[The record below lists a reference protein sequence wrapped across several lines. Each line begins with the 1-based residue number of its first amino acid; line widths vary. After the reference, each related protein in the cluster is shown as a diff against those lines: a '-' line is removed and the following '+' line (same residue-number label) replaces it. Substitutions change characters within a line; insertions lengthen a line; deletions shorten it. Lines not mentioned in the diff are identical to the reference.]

1 MASNRKYCVPHH
13 LIALNDEVIDTIEGK
28 HGCRR
33 LMVCMPPR
41 HGKSE
46 YVSKYLPSWFLGKYP
61 DKRVIL
67 TSYEASFAA
76 SWGRKA
82 RNLLE
87 EHGHVFSQEVAN
99 SPSAADNWNLN
110 GHEGGMST
118 AGAGGAITGKGAH
131 LAIIDDPIKNSEEA
145 SSEVIR
151 EKIWEWYQ
159 STLYTRLEPDG
170 VLVLVQTRW
179 HEDDLAG
186 RLIRDAQS
194 GDGEPW
200 RILTLPAIGDDGTA
214 LWPERYSISDL
225 DRIKKAVGAY
235 TWEALYQQNPTP
247 RDGAFF
253 KVNKF
258 NWCDSEPAGLVSVR
272 AWDLGATEADG
283 DYTAGVRI
291 GKDREGRF
299 YVCDVKRGQWATD
312 ERDSWM
318 RHTAGLDGRRCS
330 IRIPQDPG
338 QAGKSQALFMTRL
351 FAGYPVKAQVVS
363 GDKMT
368 RADAFSSQVN
378 AGNVWIVRG
387 DWNTAYVEELRQFD
401 KGKHDDQVDA
411 SADAFNELAIK
422 RSEIVIGIPGED
434 PQPSPASAFN
444 SIIQRDEPQGPSKA
458 QPTAAETAVIQQKRI
473 VI

>member
-1 MASNRKYCVPHH
+1 
-13 LIALNDEVIDTIEGK
+13 
-28 HGCRR
+28 
-33 LMVCMPPR
+33 MPPR

-46 YVSKYLPSWFLGKYP
+46 YVSKYLPSWFLGKNP

-76 SWGRKA
+76 SWGRKS

-87 EHGHVFSQEVAN
+87 EHGHGFFQEVAD
-99 SPSAADNWNLN
+99 SPSAADNWNIK

-131 LAIIDDPIKNSEEA
+131 LAIIDDPIKNAEEA

-151 EKIWEWYQ
+151 NKIWDWYQ

-170 VLVLVQTRW
+170 VLILVQTRW

-186 RLIRDAQS
+186 RLIRQAKN
-194 GDGEPW
+194 GEGEPW
-200 RILTLPAIGDDGTA
+200 RILTLPAIREENLA
-214 LWPERYSISDL
+214 LWPERYSLADL
-225 DRIKKAVGAY
+225 QRIRKAVGAY
-235 TWEALYQQNPTP
+235 TWESLYQQNPTP
-247 RDGAFF
+247 REGSFF

-258 NWCDSEPAGLVSVR
+258 NFCDSEPSGLSFVR
-272 AWDLGATEADG
+272 AWDMGATEDDG
-283 DYTAGVRI
+283 DYTAGVKI
-291 GKDREGRF
+291 GKDKEGRF

-312 ERDSWM
+312 ERDSWIT
-318 RHTAGLDGRRCS
+318 HTAGMDGRKCS
-330 IRIPQDPG
+330 IRVPQDPG

-351 FAGYPVKAQVVS
+351 LAGYSVKAQVVS

-368 RADAFSSQVN
+368 RADAYSSQVN
-378 AGNVWIVRG
+378 AGNVWIVKG
-387 DWNTAYVEELRQFD
+387 DWNSSYIEELRQFD

-411 SADAFNELAIK
+411 SADAFNALATKQTAI
-422 RSEIVIGIPGED
+422 IIGIPGGDSE
-434 PQPSPASAFN
+434 PHPSDRNPFRAALVDSDRPKPVEQQAMTADQ
-444 SIIQRDEPQGPSKA
+444 QR
-458 QPTAAETAVIQQKRI
+458 KRI